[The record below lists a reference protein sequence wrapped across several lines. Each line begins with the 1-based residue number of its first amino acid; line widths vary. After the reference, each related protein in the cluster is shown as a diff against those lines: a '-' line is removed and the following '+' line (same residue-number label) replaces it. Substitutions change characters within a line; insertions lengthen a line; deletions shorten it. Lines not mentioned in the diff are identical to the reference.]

1 MFTLYELQKELSKMG
16 HGYNL
21 NEIKEAIQ
29 VCRGATLECISDD
42 GEAFISSSF
51 FPMVGLT
58 TRGEFRKKGGNA
70 RCYVQFN
77 PLVNESIMNLSFRQY
92 NYKIG
97 MQIRSSCTVH
107 LQANEPL
114 LDSSI
119 TRFAVHAIAYQLPD
133 PEPS

>member
-1 MFTLYELQKELSKMG
+1 
-16 HGYNL
+16 
-21 NEIKEAIQ
+21 
-29 VCRGATLECISDD
+29 
-42 GEAFISSSF
+42 
-51 FPMVGLT
+51 MVGLT

-70 RCYVQFN
+70 GCYVQFN

-119 TRFAVHAIAYQLPD
+119 ARFAVHAIAYQLPD
-133 PEPS
+133 TEPS

>member
-29 VCRGATLECISDD
+29 FVGATLECISDD

-70 RCYVQFN
+70 VLCAVQPAGKRIDHESVVSSVQLQNRNAN
-77 PLVNESIMNLSFRQY
+77 PLP
-92 NYKIG
+92 
-97 MQIRSSCTVH
+97 SCTVH

-119 TRFAVHAIAYQLPD
+119 ARFAVHAIAYQLPD
-133 PEPS
+133 TEPS